1 MPAEVPESSE
11 APDSTE
17 EAEILEAAAPTY
29 ALPALAPVIEELVE
43 RHGEGVR
50 ARATTGVRQVA
61 ARWREVD
68 GGPDAFTRFCS
79 WGYNPYTWH
88 TNRDTYEK
96 VVFEEIRSNAAL
108 VAMLV
113 YLASEDPER
122 VSRTEQVLPGNQS
135 WPACQPGQASGGG

>member
-1 MPAEVPESSE
+1 MPAEFPESADAPL
-11 APDSTE
+11 APDAAASPD
-17 EAEILEAAAPTY
+17 AAAPPFASSHLT
-29 ALPALAPVIEELVE
+29 PVIEELVE
-43 RHGEGVR
+43 CHGEEAR

-68 GGPDAFTRFCS
+68 GGPEAFTRLCS

-135 WPACQPGQASGGG
+135 WPACQPGQVSGGA